1 MTKQDIAKVLKASRK
16 AAGLETKEVAEN
28 LISLGAIRS
37 IKTLYDWESGR
48 SQPDADTFMYLCN
61 LYDVEDVLAAF
72 GYKKPTSSVIPNKD
86 ESTLITKYRQL
97 PALMKEDV
105 RDYVDMKCS
114 KAKKAQGKAEEESSA
129 TLDNRAG

>member
-61 LYDVEDVLAAF
+61 LYDVEDVFVPF
-72 GYKKPTSSVIPNKD
+72 GYKKPTSNFILTKD
-86 ESTLITKYRQL
+86 ESTLTTQYRQL
-97 PALMKEDV
+97 TALMMEDV
-105 RDYVDMKCS
+105 RDYVDLKCR
-114 KAKKAQGKAEEESSA
+114 KAK
-129 TLDNRAG
+129 